1 MLFLRINFSSLR
13 QYTATHIKQF
23 TTARNPA
30 ELLAIDRYFQPF
42 INKDLRRSTNV
53 THDKHGSAV
62 SRKYNPH
69 LETNTSSST
78 STSTSTSTSSLFHGM
93 SVLAL
98 GTSSGTPT
106 VFRNSSGF
114 ALRLGGRVYLFDCG
128 EGTQRQFLNC
138 NVKPSHIDSIF
149 ISHMHGD
156 HVFGLPAMVVHR
168 AMAKAQQ
175 NNDSTSSNPNRK
187 TKNESLQDRIRI
199 YGPPGLFNYLA
210 MSLQLAKVSMKNKG
224 LDIEV
229 FELLGGRQPVE
240 PYQNAE
246 IERFDR

>member
-1 MLFLRINFSSLR
+1 
-13 QYTATHIKQF
+13 
-23 TTARNPA
+23 
-30 ELLAIDRYFQPF
+30 
-42 INKDLRRSTNV
+42 
-53 THDKHGSAV
+53 
-62 SRKYNPH
+62 
-69 LETNTSSST
+69 
-78 STSTSTSTSSLFHGM
+78 
-93 SVLAL
+93 
-98 GTSSGTPT
+98 
-106 VFRNSSGF
+106 
-114 ALRLGGRVYLFDCG
+114 VYLFDCG

-156 HVFGLPAMVVHR
+156 HVFGLPAMVLHR
-168 AMAKAQQ
+168 VMAKAQQ
-175 NNDSTSSNPNRK
+175 KENSTSSNPNRK